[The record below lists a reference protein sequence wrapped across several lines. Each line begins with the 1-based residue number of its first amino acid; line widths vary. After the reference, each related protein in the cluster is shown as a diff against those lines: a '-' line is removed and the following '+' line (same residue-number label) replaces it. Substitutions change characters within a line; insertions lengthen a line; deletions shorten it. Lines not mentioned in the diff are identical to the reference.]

1 MQEVLLLSLPEVLG
15 LKVHLCGSSADAISK
30 LVVPTEQHVCISV
43 SWTPTQTSTLH
54 DSLQLQWKK
63 TRLQIVLS
71 GKATAPP
78 QSALMHAAVKRTV
91 SDISNTPFEA
101 GFALPH
107 TPTGQK
113 VVKSQRVGGISP
125 GHPTFE
131 AALRNSTAAT
141 PSRRRAAE
149 DTPGLSRYALE
160 AAPGALALP
169 AAQFRFAD
177 RLTEVANSPQPV
189 PPKRPQV
196 RLKRSAGAV
205 PLRSLRLSVNQQPD
219 AMPAQAVLTKPA
231 AVRGKTVEAAGR
243 GGSSRKAGPV
253 ATKGFSFFHSEYVCI
268 QIYLTA
274 ACSPMEKCL
283 ALTFA
288 QKKSSLSTADQ
299 HALSCGSAFPAQ
311 WV

>member
-15 LKVHLCGSSADAISK
+15 LKVHLCNSAADAFSK
-30 LVVPTEQHVCISV
+30 LVVPAERHVCISV
-43 SWTPTQTSTLH
+43 SWTPTQSSTLH
-54 DSLQLQWKK
+54 DSLQLLWKK
-63 TRLQIVLS
+63 TQLQVVLS

-91 SDISNTPFEA
+91 SDISDTPFEA
-101 GFALPH
+101 GFALPQ

-113 VVKSQRVGGISP
+113 VVKSQRLGGISP

-141 PSRRRAAE
+141 PSRRRAAD

-160 AAPGALALP
+160 AAPKTLALP
-169 AAQFRFAD
+169 AAQPQFAD
-177 RLTEVANSPQPV
+177 RLTEVANSPQPA

-205 PLRSLRLSVNQQPD
+205 PLRSLRLSVNHQSD
-219 AMPAQAVLTKPA
+219 AMPAQAVPTKPA
-231 AVRGKTVEAAGR
+231 SARGKTVEAAGR

-253 ATKGFSFFHSEYVCI
+253 ATKGFSFFHSEYVACKLHLAASM
-268 QIYLTA
+268 LTNESLP
-274 ACSPMEKCL
+274 SPHL
-283 ALTFA
+283 GT
-288 QKKSSLSTADQ
+288 
-299 HALSCGSAFPAQ
+299 
-311 WV
+311 

>member
-1 MQEVLLLSLPEVLG
+1 MQEVLLLSLPEVFG
-15 LKVHLCGSSADAISK
+15 LKVHLCGSAADAFSK
-30 LVVPTEQHVCISV
+30 LVVPAEQHVCFSV

-54 DSLQLQWKK
+54 DSLQLLWKK
-63 TRLQIVLS
+63 TQLQVVLS

-78 QSALMHAAVKRTV
+78 RSALMHAAVKRTV
-91 SDISNTPFEA
+91 SDISDTPFEA

-107 TPTGQK
+107 TPNGQK

-141 PSRRRAAE
+141 PSRRRAAD

-160 AAPGALALP
+160 AAPDTLALP
-169 AAQFRFAD
+169 AAQFQFAD
-177 RLTEVANSPQPV
+177 RLTEVANSPQPA

-231 AVRGKTVEAAGR
+231 SVRGKTLEAAGR

-253 ATKGFSFFHSEYVCI
+253 ASKGFSFFHSEYVCL
-268 QIYLTA
+268 QVHLTSSMLTNESLP
-274 ACSPMEKCL
+274 SPHICTYIKI
-283 ALTFA
+283 
-288 QKKSSLSTADQ
+288 
-299 HALSCGSAFPAQ
+299 
-311 WV
+311 V